1 MYQIGWNTFEL
12 IIDTVSLGISE
23 RGVEDCSAS
32 FSSLHFSTLEIFRL
46 TTEDLIP
53 ILTSAI
59 FFSSCSSSFSLNSFS
74 SSAAFS
80 FFSLKAK

>member
-32 FSSLHFSTLEIFRL
+32 FSSLHFSTLEMLGL
-46 TTEDLIP
+46 TTIK
-53 ILTSAI
+53 I
-59 FFSSCSSSFSLNSFS
+59 
-74 SSAAFS
+74 
-80 FFSLKAK
+80 